1 MVKHPPAIPA
11 GRERNIH
18 SNAEDLAMKIA
29 ERQSGDITILD
40 VQGKLLLGEGDEIFR
55 EAVKRVVEGGR
66 LNLVINMAEVP
77 YVDSSGISELVR
89 TYVTL
94 GKRGGRM
101 TLVSLTRRVHELLSV
116 TRLLTVFEAFDSEEE
131 AVDSYGRTATR

>member
-1 MVKHPPAIPA
+1 
-11 GRERNIH
+11 
-18 SNAEDLAMKIA
+18 MKITD
-29 ERQSGDITILD
+29 RQSGDITILD

-55 EAVKRVVEGGR
+55 EAINRVVDAGR
-66 LNLVINMAEVP
+66 LKLVINMAEVP

-131 AVDSYGRTATR
+131 AVDSYGQTAAR

>member
-1 MVKHPPAIPA
+1 
-11 GRERNIH
+11 
-18 SNAEDLAMKIA
+18 MKIA

-40 VQGKLLLGEGDEIFR
+40 VQGKLLLGEGDEIFH
-55 EAVKRVVEGGR
+55 EAVNRVVEAGR
-66 LNLVINMAEVP
+66 LKLVINMAEVP

-101 TLVSLTRRVHELLSV
+101 TLVSLTRRVHELLSI
-116 TRLLTVFEAFDSEEE
+116 TRLLTVFETFDSEEE
-131 AVDSYGRTATR
+131 AVDSYGQAEAR